1 MHERL
6 IYIAIIF
13 LFTSCQSHENDSKN
27 KSSSVEKSGSAVQE
41 TDSFESYFKSDSTL
55 MKRDAVDVLAISNG
69 SKTEEILAIC
79 NCDKNIEENTIKIQI
94 DRKSTRLNSSHV
106 SISYAVFCLKKKK
119 KKMKKI
125 K

>member
-27 KSSSVEKSGSAVQE
+27 KSSSVEITGSAVQE

-55 MKRDAVDVLAISNG
+55 MKRETVDVLSISNS
-69 SKTEEILAIC
+69 SKTEENLAI
-79 NCDKNIEENTIKIQI
+79 NNSDKKIEKNTIKNQI
-94 DRKSTRLNSSHV
+94 RVVIPT
-106 SISYAVFCLKKKK
+106 IAELKERTTGERTFMGIARSPKKTQF
-119 KKMKKI
+119 
-125 K
+125 